1 MFVHIILRSLTIE
14 RVFVRGLDE
23 EDGLDGLDL
32 FSESQYKVMRMITSH
47 AAAATLHFYHTN
59 TTNHPDATIRLFLQW
74 LRYPLLK
81 IFLELTEFPG
91 RTSSCFKTNASD
103 AVNSSATGSRR
114 LGAIIAPWQ
123 LSTFTAKIDPH
134 VSLHM
139 FQKASPFRKN
149 IHTTLTILVTRTN
162 TARSLF

>member
-1 MFVHIILRSLTIE
+1 MKSRKSTCYLKLLKVVVGKVMFVHIILRALTIE

-74 LRYPLLK
+74 LR
-81 IFLELTEFPG
+81 
-91 RTSSCFKTNASD
+91 
-103 AVNSSATGSRR
+103 
-114 LGAIIAPWQ
+114 
-123 LSTFTAKIDPH
+123 
-134 VSLHM
+134 
-139 FQKASPFRKN
+139 
-149 IHTTLTILVTRTN
+149 
-162 TARSLF
+162 

>member
-1 MFVHIILRSLTIE
+1 MFVHIILRALTIE

-74 LRYPLLK
+74 LRY
-81 IFLELTEFPG
+81 LT
-91 RTSSCFKTNASD
+91 N
-103 AVNSSATGSRR
+103 
-114 LGAIIAPWQ
+114 
-123 LSTFTAKIDPH
+123 
-134 VSLHM
+134 
-139 FQKASPFRKN
+139 
-149 IHTTLTILVTRTN
+149 
-162 TARSLF
+162 